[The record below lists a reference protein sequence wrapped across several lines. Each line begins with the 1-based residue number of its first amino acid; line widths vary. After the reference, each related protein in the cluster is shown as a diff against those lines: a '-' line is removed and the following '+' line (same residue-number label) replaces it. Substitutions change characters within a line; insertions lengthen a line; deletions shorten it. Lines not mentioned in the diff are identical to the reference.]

1 MIAQRIESPTAWAQA
16 MLDVGTPGFLANP
29 VLWKAAVANDPTW
42 PSLARAALDRPAW
55 RGVIDYAVLMTLSPP
70 TYLLSTILDRVKDYP
85 DVVWTASIRKQI
97 PEVTLLRILQDGA
110 DEVAGAA
117 AAGEWQAE
125 PQGHVRESL
134 RDAWRAA
141 IVRCPTGEN
150 GIGEILKTD
159 SELALRWLA
168 SRIDSIAHTNMESD
182 QTISDALSALGVAGR
197 RTLLGSLPE
206 NFFDGRIIAKL
217 IADDLD
223 VYRDFLAIHR
233 PPSQHL
239 APLCGASETDGFET
253 APSLGKSWAEKAVL
267 ALDHGYT
274 PEYVAQAAFGI
285 FFSWCGNAS
294 EMWNA
299 WIVQFESM
307 LTHPERRVQVVAEI
321 GRTLAIRN
329 RDDALQRERATAVY
343 GFD

>member
-1 MIAQRIESPTAWAQA
+1 ME
-16 MLDVGTPGFLANP
+16 
-29 VLWKAAVANDPTW
+29 NDPAW
-42 PSLARAALDRPAW
+42 PALARTALDQPGW
-55 RGVIDYAVLMTLSPP
+55 REVIDYAILMTPSLPAD
-70 TYLLSTILDRVKDYP
+70 LLSTVLDRVRVYP

-97 PEVTLLRILQDGA
+97 PEATLVRILQDGA
-110 DEVAGAA
+110 DEVAGAG

-134 RDAWRAA
+134 RDAWRTA

-159 SELALRWLA
+159 PELALRWLV
-168 SRIDSIAHTNMESD
+168 SRIDSIAHKNMESD
-182 QTISDALSALGVAGR
+182 QTISDALSTLDVAGR

-206 NFFDGRIIAKL
+206 NFFDGRIIARL

-223 VYRDFLAIHR
+223 LYRDFLAIHR
-233 PPSQHL
+233 PSDQHL
-239 APLCGASETDGFET
+239 APLCGASTTEDFET

-274 PEYVAQAAFGI
+274 PEDVAQATLGM
-285 FFSWCGNAS
+285 FFSWCRNAS

-299 WIVQFESM
+299 WVMQFESM
-307 LTHPERRVQVVAEI
+307 LTHPDRRVQVVAEI
-321 GRTLAIRN
+321 GRTLAVRN
-329 RDDALQRERATAVY
+329 RDDALRSERASAVF